1 MQKGNQVLLLSEVS
15 GILALI
21 LVWQTP
27 TAQSSSNYLFGTE
40 GNSQIA
46 PLSSDLLWAE
56 WRAAEENQ
64 GGVASSDHCN

>member
-46 PLSSDLLWAE
+46 PLSSDLL
-56 WRAAEENQ
+56 
-64 GGVASSDHCN
+64 